1 MPNLNIETIGNK
13 TGEITVSLSYRII
26 ELFSAGLYSS
36 PNKAFEELVSNSYD
50 AFATKVAV
58 YVPRDKSLKNAIL
71 WVCDNGTSMDS
82 AGLRWLWKIG
92 ETNKRLPEYESKD
105 RLPIGQFGIG
115 KLATYVLAYK
125 LTYICKADGKYRAV
139 TMDFGKLDTK
149 STDGMKSTDIIL
161 DERELSEKETRDV
174 LTPYIEEHGKNLIGF
189 DLWGANAEKTWT
201 FAIMSDLKAKATEIQ
216 EGRLQWILRTALP
229 LSPNFSLFYNGDKL
243 ESSKIDVKPAK
254 TWIIGKNDSMVKK
267 FNEYTAGTFKG
278 APCVNLPNI
287 QHIHGYVELYRDS
300 LLRGKAE
307 EWGRS
312 HGIFLMVRDR
322 LINLDDPLIGMPAMT
337 HGVFNRVR
345 IIVHADE
352 LDAYVTSPRESI
364 KESESLNDLKKYI
377 QRKFEEVREY
387 YFNILKQEEK
397 QSDAAYKVSRTPSS
411 LARRPLLIMA
421 KKFFSGEIDNLLLTD
436 IPKNLTKK
444 QQDEIEARLEKDLT
458 SKEGIIKEISW
469 EVISPSAPVAKLDL
483 STGRVRIN
491 LIHPFFANFTE
502 EVNSLLPFQLMAI
515 AEILT
520 EASLIESGIKQ
531 EQVRDIMERRDQL
544 LRELTFNEK
553 PNAPLVSQMI
563 QASLSNSSELEDSVF
578 SAFSSLGFETTA
590 IGGKGKPD
598 GVARA
603 ILGVRVSGGKRED
616 YSLVYDAKST
626 KKERI
631 QAGTARISGAVR
643 HRDDYKADYAVVVS
657 IDFAGG
663 EDQNSAVS
671 KEAKKH
677 KVTLIR
683 ASDLATLV
691 LIAAPQQLCFLD
703 FKDLLDKCHTVK
715 ETSKWIEDAKK
726 RKIKRGPIKELLE
739 TTYQLMKTDKEPP
752 ELSALRM
759 KNKTLG
765 RYSKDELR
773 SLVESLK
780 RLVPAMISL
789 DLDVVSLQAPP
800 DKILSCIDKALPTG
814 LPKDITDAYLQ
825 AFETKK
831 KSKAP

>member
-1 MPNLNIETIGNK
+1 MANPNIETIGQK

-58 YVPRDKSLKNAIL
+58 HVPRDKSLKNSVL
-71 WVCDNGTSMDS
+71 WVCDNGESMDS
-82 AGLRWLWKIG
+82 DGLKWLWKIG
-92 ETNKRLPEYESKD
+92 ETNKRLAGHNSKD

-125 LTYICKADGKYRAV
+125 LTYICKANDKYRAV
-139 TMDFGKLDTK
+139 TMDFSKLDSNSK
-149 STDGMKSTDIIL
+149 DGMKSTDIIL
-161 DERELSEKETRDV
+161 DERELSEKEAKEV
-174 LTPYIEEHGKNLIGF
+174 LNPYSEEHGKNLIGF
-189 DLWGANAEKTWT
+189 DLWGAKAEKTWT

-229 LSPNFSLFYNGDKL
+229 LSPSFNLFYNGEKL
-243 ESSKIDVKPAK
+243 ESSKIDVRPAK
-254 TWIIGKNDSMVKK
+254 TWIIGKNDSVVKK
-267 FNEYTAGTFKG
+267 FKEYSSGKIKG
-278 APCVNLPNI
+278 VSCVNLPNI
-287 QHIHGYVELYRDS
+287 KNVYGTVELYRDS
-300 LLRGKAE
+300 LLKGKAE

-312 HGIFLMVRDR
+312 HGIFLMVRER

-337 HGVFNRVR
+337 HGVFNRIR
-345 IIVHADE
+345 ITVHADE
-352 LDAYVTSPRESI
+352 LDSYVTSPRESI
-364 KESESLNDLKKYI
+364 KESEPYNDLKKYV

-387 YFNILKQEEK
+387 YFNILQQEEK
-397 QSDAAYKVSRTPSS
+397 ESDAAYKVSRTPSS
-411 LARRPLLIMA
+411 LARRPLLILA
-421 KKFFSGEIDNLLLTD
+421 KKFFAGEIDNLFLTD
-436 IPKNLTKK
+436 IPKNLSRK
-444 QQDEIEARLEKDLT
+444 QQEEIEERLEEDLT
-458 SKEGIIKEISW
+458 SKEGIIKEVSW

-483 STGRVRIN
+483 STGKVRIN
-491 LIHPFFANFTE
+491 LIHPFFANFSE
-502 EVNSLLPFQLMAI
+502 DVNSLLPFQLMAI

-531 EQVRDIMERRDQL
+531 GQVREIMERRDQL

-563 QASLSNSSELEDSVF
+563 QAALSKSSELEDAVS
-578 SAFSSLGFETTA
+578 SAFSSLGFETTP

-643 HRDDYKADYAVVVS
+643 HRDDCKANYAVVVS

-663 EDQNSAVS
+663 DDQNSAVS

-703 FKDLLDKCHTVK
+703 FKDLFDTCYTIK

-726 RKIKRGPIKELLE
+726 RKTKRGPIKELLE
-739 TTYQLMKTDKEPP
+739 TTYKLMKTDKEPP
-752 ELSALRM
+752 ELGALRM

-765 RYSKDELR
+765 KHSKDDLR

-780 RLVPAMISL
+780 RLVPSMISL
-789 DLDVVSLQAPP
+789 DMDVVSLQAPP
-800 DKILSCIDKALPTG
+800 DKILACIDKALPTG
-814 LPKDITDAYLQ
+814 LPQDITNAYLQ
-825 AFETKK
+825 AFEIKK
-831 KSKAP
+831 KK